1 MKRVFPCSPSR
12 VAYVLRAEADF
23 LFPIPLSRNFQQA
36 VSLLCVSFVALDRS
50 VVLKTDIILIVSW
63 QRRYLQPI
71 LVDKRQNHHNHRF
84 KRVGHG
90 LTSVTDR
97 KSVRTERQGFFP
109 AFLSCTDK
117 KRFARRRLSC
127 ADGRLS
133 LQKFCINF

>member
-12 VAYVLRAEADF
+12 VTYVLRAEADF

-50 VVLKTDIILIVSW
+50 VVLKTDIILIVAW

-71 LVDKRQNHHNHRF
+71 LGDKRQNHYNHRF

-90 LTSVTDR
+90 LISVTDR
-97 KSVRTERQGFFP
+97 KSVRQMVKVFMSVRVKQDCFVFGSVF
-109 AFLSCTDK
+109 
-117 KRFARRRLSC
+117 
-127 ADGRLS
+127 
-133 LQKFCINF
+133 